1 MNDVLTLASAEELA
15 DLTVFLER
23 AKRLGAEQVALKQH
37 KDVVTGIV
45 PVITREGLLDRT
57 PDVLGMRV
65 MASPDIGSVDRVVTL
80 AGMLDRLARGELSFP
95 LPVAEIGVAWA
106 GISPPASEWVE
117 IAQIPA
123 AQLAEVAAAGID
135 EIAQANGLG
144 VNIVSTVRKEV
155 WSRNI
160 TVDDPDVEVPA
171 GAAFA
176 ALGLGLLGPESS
188 AAASVELVRILRSGS
203 WGRLALERGHVLWH

>member
-23 AKRLGAEQVALKQH
+23 AKRLGAEQVALRQH
-37 KDVVTGIV
+37 GNVGTVMV

-65 MASPDIGSVDRVVTL
+65 MRSPDMSTVDRVVTVS
-80 AGMLDRLARGELSFP
+80 GMLDRLARRELSFP
-95 LPVAEIGVAWA
+95 LPVAEVGVPWA
-106 GISPPASEWVE
+106 GISPPPSEWIE

-123 AQLAEVAAAGID
+123 AELALVASAGID

-144 VNIVSTVRKEV
+144 VNIVRTVRKEV
-155 WSRNI
+155 WLRNI
-160 TVDDPDVEVPA
+160 PVDDPGVEVPA

-188 AAASVELVRILRSGS
+188 AGASEELVRILRSGS
-203 WGRLALERGHVLWH
+203 WGRLALARGHVLWH

>member
-23 AKRLGAEQVALKQH
+23 AKRLGAEQVALRQH
-37 KDVVTGIV
+37 ANVVTVRV

-65 MASPDIGSVDRVVTL
+65 MQSPHKSAVDRVVKVS
-80 AGMLDRLARGELSFP
+80 GMLDRLARRELSFP
-95 LPVAEIGVAWA
+95 LPVAEVGVAWA
-106 GISPPASEWVE
+106 GISPPPSDWIE

-123 AQLAEVAAAGID
+123 AHLAQVASAGID
-135 EIAQANGLG
+135 EIAQTNGLG

-160 TVDDPDVEVPA
+160 TDDDPGIEVPA
-171 GAAFA
+171 GAGFA
-176 ALGLGLLGPESS
+176 ALGLGLLGPEPS
-188 AAASVELVRILRSGS
+188 AGASQELVRILRSGS
-203 WGRLALERGHVLWH
+203 WGRLALARGHVLWH